1 MPRFLYKAKNQRGS
15 LVTGTVR
22 ADSQSEAEKVL
33 IKHNLVP
40 TEILPEKLQAMP
52 HFLLSKVS
60 SKDKAVFTR
69 QLATMISSGLNLTKA
84 ISILANQARTIQI
97 KQIFLSVYKDLEE
110 GYTLSSAL
118 SKHPEAFDHVY
129 VSIVGSGESTG
140 KLDLVLSEL
149 ASQLENDSNFAA
161 KIRGSLY
168 YPAFIFGVL
177 IVAGIIMLAYVVPKL
192 SSVFQEA
199 GVALPAITR
208 ILLSLSGFFQSWWW
222 LVIMTLIAIIFFFRF
237 WFQTDAGSRVLHNF
251 QITLPVI
258 RDIFE
263 GLYMYRF
270 TRVLSMLVGAG
281 VPLLDALKIAGSV
294 IDNVIYEESIYSII
308 GQVEKG
314 IPLSSE
320 LLKDPFFPPI
330 VGQMVAVGEETG
342 ELDKVLKKVS
352 EYYEQSTSEITKTI
366 SSLIEPA
373 VLVIVGLS
381 VAFLVFAIYIP
392 IFQLN
397 QGVGIK

>member
-1 MPRFLYKAKNQRGS
+1 
-15 LVTGTVR
+15 VTGTVR

>member
-1 MPRFLYKAKNQRGS
+1 M
-15 LVTGTVR
+15 TGTVR